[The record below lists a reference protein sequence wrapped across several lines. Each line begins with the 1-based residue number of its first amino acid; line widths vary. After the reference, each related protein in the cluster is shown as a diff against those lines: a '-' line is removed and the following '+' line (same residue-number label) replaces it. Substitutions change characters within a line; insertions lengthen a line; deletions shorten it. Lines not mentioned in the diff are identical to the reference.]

1 MISENVCSLI
11 RRFWLQSI
19 GGVHQFCHCRGGNFE
34 ISTYYANCVYLLAKA
49 LTVLPW
55 EFLLLILYYRKFCF
69 ERCVCVC
76 VCVCDKHMHKRVL
89 KPRCSAQR
97 IWGFFQSSCMRR
109 NTGLSMTLIFPR
121 NFSASTTPLMR
132 GPYLRNNV
140 FMCMYRKHHSKAPW
154 SLDGMSLPE
163 PSKKL
168 QDQYLDTCR
177 GGTGILVVLAAVIC
191 GHAFSALF
199 WFSWYDDHKSNTSK
213 TPSKQSDLI
222 QCNIA
227 ATNREHIP
235 PIHGVYC

>member
-1 MISENVCSLI
+1 V
-11 RRFWLQSI
+11 
-19 GGVHQFCHCRGGNFE
+19 
-34 ISTYYANCVYLLAKA
+34 
-49 LTVLPW
+49 
-55 EFLLLILYYRKFCF
+55 
-69 ERCVCVC
+69 CVCVC
-76 VCVCDKHMHKRVL
+76 VCVFVCVCDKHMHKRVL
-89 KPRCSAQR
+89 KPRYSAQR

-109 NTGLSMTLIFPR
+109 NTGLSRPLIWPR
-121 NFSASTTPLMR
+121 NFSASTTPLYAR
-132 GPYLRNNV
+132 PL
-140 FMCMYRKHHSKAPW
+140 FEKQCMYVYVHRKHHSKAPW
-154 SLDGMSLPE
+154 SSDGMSLPE